1 MRNVKITIEYE
12 GTDYAGWQVQPNGTS
27 IQEVVQLAIG
37 AITGEDDV
45 KINGSGRTDAGV
57 HAAGQVASFTTG
69 SDIPA
74 DDLVHA
80 INSKLPDDIAVIDAA
95 DVPAEFHARFSAKS
109 KTYRYSILNR
119 AVRSPLDRVRRCF
132 VRRKLDMAAMQ
143 AAAKHIAGEH
153 DFAAFQ
159 SKPDGKPSV
168 RRITD
173 LAVDADGDEIHIT
186 VSANGFLYNMI
197 RAIAGTLIEVGLG
210 AREADSIAELIES
223 RDRSAAGATAPPQ
236 GLCLMRVEY

>member
-27 IQEVVQLAIG
+27 IQEMVQRAIG
-37 AITGEDDV
+37 EITGETDV

-57 HAAGQVASFTTG
+57 HAAGQVANFTTG
-69 SDIPA
+69 SNIPA

-80 INSKLPDDIAVIDAA
+80 INSKLPDDIAIIDAA
-95 DVPAEFHARFSAKS
+95 DVPAEFHARYSAKS

-119 AVRSPLDRVRRCF
+119 AVRSPLDRRRRHF
-132 VRRKLDMAAMQ
+132 VRRKLDVAAMQ
-143 AAAKHIAGEH
+143 AAAEHVVGEH
-153 DFAAFQ
+153 DFAVFQ
-159 SKPDGKPSV
+159 SKPNGKPSV
-168 RRITD
+168 RRITS
-173 LAVDADGDEIHIT
+173 LTVDADGDEVHIT
-186 VSANGFLYNMI
+186 VSANGFLYNMV

-210 AREADSIAELIES
+210 ARDQDSIAELIES

-236 GLCLMRVEY
+236 GLCLMKVEY

>member
-1 MRNVKITIEYE
+1 MRNVKITIEYD
-12 GTDYAGWQVQPNGTS
+12 GTDYAGWQIQPNGTS
-27 IQEVVQLAIG
+27 IQEMVQLAIG

-57 HAAGQVASFTTG
+57 HAAGQVANFTTG

-74 DDLVHA
+74 ADLVHA

-119 AVRSPLDRVRRCF
+119 AARSPLDRRRRHF
-132 VRRKLDMAAMQ
+132 VRRPLDVAAMQ
-143 AAAKHIAGEH
+143 AAAKHIVGEH

-168 RRITD
+168 RRITE
-173 LAVDADGDEIHIT
+173 LTIDADGDEIHIT
-186 VSANGFLYNMI
+186 VSANGFLYNMV

-210 AREADSIAELIES
+210 GHDAESIAALIES

-236 GLCLMRVEY
+236 GLCLLRVEY